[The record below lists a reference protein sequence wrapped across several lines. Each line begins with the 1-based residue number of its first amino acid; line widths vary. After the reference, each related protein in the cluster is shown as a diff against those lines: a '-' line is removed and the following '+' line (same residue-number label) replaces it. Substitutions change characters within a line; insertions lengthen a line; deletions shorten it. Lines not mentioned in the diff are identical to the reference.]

1 MPSAETSYPGMQR
14 FTTQLPARQATSAT
28 PGMAVQS
35 TPSGDESSRGIAQP
49 PPIRHVRKPICSQSK
64 EESAKQL
71 TAFQVRRSV
80 DALPCAPNAVCA
92 SINTAGSHTRAARRT
107 LAYRRGLVA
116 VWLPARARLEG
127 PTEAIADLERGLAD
141 AVGRPLFGLRFEAV
155 LALKAARSPFRAN
168 GLGVVGVVTG
178 FVILRGVQL

>member
-1 MPSAETSYPGMQR
+1 M
-14 FTTQLPARQATSAT
+14 
-28 PGMAVQS
+28 
-35 TPSGDESSRGIAQP
+35 
-49 PPIRHVRKPICSQSK
+49 
-64 EESAKQL
+64 
-71 TAFQVRRSV
+71 
-80 DALPCAPNAVCA
+80 
-92 SINTAGSHTRAARRT
+92 
-107 LAYRRGLVA
+107 
-116 VWLPARARLEG
+116 WLPARARLEG